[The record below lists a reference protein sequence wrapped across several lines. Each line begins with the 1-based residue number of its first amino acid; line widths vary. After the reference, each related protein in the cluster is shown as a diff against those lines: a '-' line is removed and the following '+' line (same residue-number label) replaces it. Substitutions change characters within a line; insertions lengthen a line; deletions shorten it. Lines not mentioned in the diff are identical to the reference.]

1 MSFEL
6 TPQEQARVQL
16 AQLAGVK
23 LDPIGYGDLAM
34 IVVLST
40 IYLFNFVAAGFLV
53 WNRSYPPLKSKYP
66 FLMASCIL
74 AMFMWFLGDL
84 VLKSHVHVRGPLLS
98 NCMLFCVWLRVVFG
112 CYTVSVLISIR
123 SYALFCIFRKSRAFR
138 GRRMLVASGVV
149 VLVAVVFI
157 IVTYALPQSS
167 VITYVSP
174 IEMCDMSYTYRAVTQ
189 GLLWFTWIIN
199 AAINFRLRNI
209 TSSFNESR
217 EMAVA
222 CGTVFML
229 LTFNTGI
236 LYVYPRYPTQL
247 SLRIAETMMSH
258 ALPNFLW
265 WFIMCKSMYHC
276 AFRRDQYLVAWKNK
290 LLRDGLQKQYQMT
303 RADPFNVTMV
313 SVASNLGKMV
323 AIPRA
328 MVTDHDGFDAHTS
341 FSVHSVDSRRSPGKG
356 YATDDTHHQ
365 SSWRHSTSKPHC
377 VSALSSD
384 EQLDNADAYIMF
396 SPRHAGRTTAAADL
410 PRPRVEGS
418 STSSTVNDHATASFS
433 QYNFPAPPK

>member
-6 TPQEQARVQL
+6 TAQEQARVKL
-16 AQLAGVK
+16 ALLAGVK
-23 LDPIGYGDLAM
+23 LDPVGHGDLALV
-34 IVVLST
+34 VVLST
-40 IYLFNFVAAGFLV
+40 IYLFNFVSAGFLI
-53 WNRSYPPLKSKYP
+53 WNRNYPPLKSKYP

-98 NCMLFCVWLRVVFG
+98 NCMLFCVWFRVVFG

-138 GRRMLVASGVV
+138 GRRMLYSSGVV

-157 IVTYALPQSS
+157 IVTYALPRSS
-167 VITYVSP
+167 IITYVSL

-199 AAINFRLRNI
+199 AIINFRLRNI

-222 CGTVFML
+222 CGSVFML
-229 LTFNTGI
+229 LTFNTTI
-236 LYVYPRYPTQL
+236 LYVHPRYPARL
-247 SLRIAETMMSH
+247 LLRVAETMLSH

-265 WFIMCKSMYHC
+265 WFIMFKSMYSC
-276 AFRRDQYLVAWKNK
+276 AFRRDKYLVEWKNK
-290 LLRDGLQKQYQMT
+290 LLRDGLQKQYQLT
-303 RADPFNVTMV
+303 RADPFNITMV
-313 SVASNLGKMV
+313 SVESNLGKMV

-341 FSVHSVDSRRSPGKG
+341 FSAHSVDDRRSPPKE
-356 YATDDTHHQ
+356 YAADDSPRQ
-365 SSWRHSTSKPHC
+365 SPWRQSTANPQC
-377 VSALSSD
+377 ASALSSD

-396 SPRHAGRTTAAADL
+396 SPHHTAASADR
-410 PRPRVEGS
+410 PRPRIEAS
-418 STSSTVNDHATASFS
+418 STSSTVNDHGTASFS
-433 QYNFPAPPK
+433 QYNFPAPPKS